1 MTNPLT
7 PDDGTPAGDGTPDQ
21 AASGGSAPGTPS
33 IDQIETRIAH
43 DLARHALYV
52 APIATVAVGLWRGVP
67 SGAAVAL
74 AFALVVAN
82 FIGAAW
88 VLGWVARTSPDL
100 LMGAAMMSFLIR
112 LVLLSV
118 IGFGIKE
125 LDIVDWQV
133 FCITLVASY
142 LGLLVWEMRS
152 ISLSL
157 ASPGL
162 KPKPHEHSGVGG

>member
-1 MTNPLT
+1 MTAPSAT
-7 PDDGTPAGDGTPDQ
+7 PPVPTPP
-21 AASGGSAPGTPS
+21 
-33 IDQIETRIAH
+33 IDQIESRIAH
-43 DLARHALYV
+43 DLARHALIV
-52 APIATVAVGLWRGVP
+52 APVAIIAVGAWRGVP
-67 SGAAVAL
+67 AGAAVAL

-82 FIGAAW
+82 FLASAW

-112 LVLLSV
+112 LVLITA
-118 IGFGIKE
+118 IGVGIKE
-125 LDIVDWQV
+125 LDILDWPV

-142 LGLLVWEMRS
+142 LGLLFWEMRS

>member
-1 MTNPLT
+1 VSDGAPNPLEGEAADPT
-7 PDDGTPAGDGTPDQ
+7 TDPA
-21 AASGGSAPGTPS
+21 APPAPS
-33 IDQIETRIAH
+33 IDQIESRIAH

-52 APIATVAVGLWRGVP
+52 APLAIIGVGLWRGVP
-67 SGAAVAL
+67 AGAAVAL
-74 AFALVVAN
+74 AFVLVIAN
-82 FIGAAW
+82 FIAAAW

-118 IGFGIKE
+118 IGVLIKE
-125 LDIVDWQV
+125 ADIVDWPV
-133 FCITLVASY
+133 FCVSLVASY
-142 LGLLVWEMRS
+142 LGLLFWEMRS

>member
-1 MTNPLT
+1 VSDGVPNPLE
-7 PDDGTPAGDGTPDQ
+7 GETPDQ
-21 AASGGSAPGTPS
+21 TGDPTTDPAAPAAPS
-33 IDQIETRIAH
+33 IDQIESRIAH

-52 APIATVAVGLWRGVP
+52 APLAIIGVGLWRGVP
-67 SGAAVAL
+67 AGAAVAL

-82 FIGAAW
+82 FIAAAW
-88 VLGWVARTSPDL
+88 VLGWVARTTPDL

-118 IGFGIKE
+118 IGVLIKE
-125 LDIVDWQV
+125 ADIVDWPV
-133 FCITLVASY
+133 FCVSLVASY
-142 LGLLVWEMRS
+142 LGLLFWEMRS

>member
-1 MTNPLT
+1 MNEPTPHSNPLEGESAEPT
-7 PDDGTPAGDGTPDQ
+7 TDPAAP
-21 AASGGSAPGTPS
+21 ASPS
-33 IDQIETRIAH
+33 IDQIESRIAH
-43 DLARHALYV
+43 DLARRALYV
-52 APIATVAVGLWRGVP
+52 APIAVVGVGLWRGVP
-67 SGAAVAL
+67 AGAAVAL

-82 FIGAAW
+82 FIAAAW

-112 LVLLSV
+112 LVILSV
-118 IGFGIKE
+118 IGVVIKE
-125 LDIVDWQV
+125 LDIVDWTV
-133 FCITLVASY
+133 FCVTLVASY

-162 KPKPHEHSGVGG
+162 KPKRHEHSGVGG